1 MAGGVHSV
9 KQGKV
14 DSLNGRRGMVVSL
27 DVEEY
32 ERVAELFGFLRVPG
46 DGTPLAFS
54 PLSPHWIPSRGVM
67 GEGSRSR
74 TGPRFL
80 SRLPDT
86 LQRF

>member
-46 DGTPLAFS
+46 DGAPLALS

-67 GEGSRSR
+67 GGGSRSR
-74 TGPRFL
+74 TGPRFF
-80 SRLPDT
+80 DT
-86 LQRF
+86 LQRL